1 MHLTQRTHSTI
12 RLAVLGALLA
22 VGAVVAVPAVGA
34 AVAAPAAPA
43 CGAGGPGASPN
54 CVNQTIEETTTTIED
69 EETTTTVEETTTTI
83 EDEETTT
90 TEPEV
95 AGETTV
101 PTTTPVTVA
110 GATVVRS
117 PGSLTPTR
125 GVVTELAATGPS
137 DGPALPVGLVLVA
150 LGTALAL
157 VGVRPVRAERS
168 TD

>member
-43 CGAGGPGASPN
+43 CGAGAPGASTN
-54 CVNQTIEETTTTIED
+54 CVNQTIEETTTT
-69 EETTTTVEETTTTI
+69 V